1 MLGERARLRGII
13 VDSSKRK
20 WWLGISALALA
31 VLALWLVYAL
41 LPRGGDDAILEPSS
55 QKVIRLSYTLSNSTS
70 ENIEEFQ
77 FSAFAPVNIDG
88 YQTLEFIDSTSDY
101 ELSGEPHMRNIDV
114 RVNGLAPFGNRLVT
128 LTLGVGVYE
137 GPRYERIN
145 SSDYLG
151 AERYIEIDEPAIL
164 QLAKKISEETENFQ
178 RDVFEWV
185 KANIVD
191 VGYIA
196 QNRGAKFA
204 IQERMGDCTEY
215 MYAFVALA
223 RAHGIPARGV
233 AGFVVNS
240 NAAVLSA
247 SDYHNWAEFHDG
259 ERWVLVDPYKGVFD
273 DQYENYIAF
282 RLIGGTNNYSDS
294 ARRFLAVDERVSVR
308 F

>member
-1 MLGERARLRGII
+1 MGNTKLVWGSG
-13 VDSSKRK
+13 
-20 WWLGISALALA
+20 LA
-31 VLALWLVYAL
+31 VLALIALAWWLASVFLPQGRAL
-41 LPRGGDDAILEPSS
+41 PDLEPTGH
-55 QKVIRLSYTLSNSTS
+55 KVIRLSYTLSNSAS

-88 YQTLEFIDSTSDY
+88 YQTLDFIDSTIDY
-101 ELSGEPHMRNIDV
+101 ALSGEPRMRNIDM
-114 RVNGLAPFGNRLVT
+114 RINGLAPFGSRVVT
-128 LTLGVGVYE
+128 LTLGVGVYD

-145 SSDYLG
+145 PSDYLG
-151 AERYIEIDEPAIL
+151 AERYIETDEPEVRR
-164 QLAKKISEETENFQ
+164 LANRIAKDTKNFQ
-178 RDVFEWV
+178 HDAFEWV
-185 KANIVD
+185 KANITD
-191 VGYIA
+191 AGYIA

-204 IQERMGDCTEY
+204 LQERLGDCTEF

-223 RAHGIPARGV
+223 RAQGIPARGV

-282 RLIGGTNNYSDS
+282 RLIGGANNYSGS
-294 ARRFLAVDERVSVR
+294 ARRFLVVDERVSVR